1 MLANYNTDYVI
12 VFICKGD
19 IYMEVKKDLLEQ
31 GAILQRDKNTYAVAP
46 HIPGGII
53 LDFNVLRK
61 IVDVAEKHG
70 AQALKLTSAQRIAI
84 VGIEENKIDAVWE
97 DLGMDKGHAVGL
109 CLRSV
114 KICPATHFCKR
125 AQQDAVTLGF
135 ELDKRYHGMTLPSK
149 FKMGVSG
156 CMNSCSESAV
166 KDLGLIG
173 TPKGYKILIGGNAG
187 VKPRIADLLVEN
199 IPQEEVLDIVDKV
212 VNYYKENGKN
222 YERLGT
228 MIERLGLETVKEA
241 ILA

>member
-1 MLANYNTDYVI
+1 
-12 VFICKGD
+12 
-19 IYMEVKKDLLEQ
+19 MEVKKDLLEQ
-31 GAILQRDKNTYAVAP
+31 GAILQRDKNTYAIAP

-84 VGIEENKIDAVWE
+84 VGIEENKIDEVWE

-109 CLRSV
+109 CVRSV

-173 TPKGYKILIGGNAG
+173 TAKGYKILIGGNAG
-187 VKPRIADLLVEN
+187 IKPRIADLLVEN
-199 IPQEEVLDIVDKV
+199 VPQEGVLDIVDKV
-212 VNYYKENGKN
+212 VNYYKENAKN

-228 MIERLGLETVKEA
+228 MIERLGFETVKQA